1 MFPEET
7 LHCIEWARDLFGK
20 IFTLAPNS
28 AIKLIE
34 DAETLLKDSKDGTI
48 DIKILIS

>member
-7 LHCIEWARDLFGK
+7 LHCIEWAKDLFGK
-20 IFTLAPNS
+20 IFTQAPKS

-34 DAETLLKDSKDGTI
+34 DSDVLLKNSKVGTI
-48 DIKILIS
+48 DIKMLIS